1 MSFEIVDKE
10 TPTDVSTDVI
20 TGYST
25 ITQRVSNLVEQAD
38 EILLKDPQSDV
49 VAAEARTC
57 RLDLMR
63 VRTDTERLRKQL
75 LQPIDLRRKAI
86 SGAAAIITDAV
97 AQREAKLSTIEQ
109 AAEDRK
115 EQRRKALHDARY
127 AELAAIV
134 SGDALAAYALVDLG
148 SKSKNEFTD
157 ILNAART
164 IAAEIEAKRIADE
177 AEAKRLADEAEAKRL
192 TDEAEAKRLTDEA
205 EAKRLADEAQ
215 RKAELEAQAAAA
227 KEADAKRAAAEAENA
242 ALRAKIEEM
251 ERKANAEAEAKRVKA
266 EAEAAEKKRALDE
279 QLRIERERIAAEQ
292 ALAVAPDREK
302 LTAFIDSLAGLA
314 PPEMATKSGKT
325 AATCLVGIL
334 TKARKDMAT
343 YVINLR

>member
-192 TDEAEAKRLTDEA
+192 TDEAEAKRL
-205 EAKRLADEAQ
+205 ADEAQ